1 MRRNAGRYGRRR
13 TLAIGAASLRATLFP
28 CTTGGMDSVS
38 QFVLGAAVSA
48 AALGPRT
55 KAWRSVLW
63 GGVIATLPDL
73 DVLIDHGDAVKNMTF
88 HRAESHSLL
97 YLTLLTPLLAW
108 AIARL
113 HGERALLA
121 RWCVAVW
128 LALVTHPLLDAMTIY
143 GTQLLL
149 PFSDHPFAV
158 GSLFVIDPLYTLP
171 LLCGVVLAWRRG
183 DLGGLRWN
191 LRLLAWS
198 TAYLMWS
205 LVAQAW
211 AITQVQ
217 RDLQRQ
223 GITPS
228 ALLVTPAPFTTVLW
242 RVVAVQD
249 DRYLE
254 GYYALLD
261 GDRPLRWSAHS
272 RGSAL
277 LVSQAHHP
285 HVQRMLRFTDGL
297 LRLRLQDDHLWLTD
311 LRMGQEG
318 AYVFDFDL
326 GPPLQVGQTAPAAV
340 QDSNR
345 PPVGQSLRW
354 LWARMGGADLAPLD
368 VREASRSS
376 NP

>member
-1 MRRNAGRYGRRR
+1 MDSLSQLALGASIGIAVMGRR
-13 TLAIGAASLRATLFP
+13 T
-28 CTTGGMDSVS
+28 SVKR
-38 QFVLGAAVSA
+38 AAV
-48 AALGPRT
+48 
-55 KAWRSVLW
+55 W
-63 GGVIATLPDL
+63 GGVAGTLPDL
-73 DVLIDHGDAVKNMTF
+73 DVLLDYGDAVLNMVM
-88 HRAESHSLL
+88 HRGHSHSLL
-97 YLTLLTPLLAW
+97 WTTIGGALLGLLAARFHRDW
-108 AIARL
+108 AQWRL
-113 HGERALLA
+113 WSLAMLLA
-121 RWCVAVW
+121 M
-128 LALVTHPLLDAMTIY
+128 VTHPLLDVLTIY
-143 GTQLLL
+143 GTQLLQ
-149 PFSDHPFAV
+149 PFTDEAYGV
-158 GSLFVIDPLYTLP
+158 GSMFIIDPLYTLP

-340 QDSNR
+340 QHSNR